1 VAAAGEAAAVAGED
15 QPAGAYRQDVI
26 APCWLVHVFEYGDA
40 EPGRPDNFGYAYNYL
55 DYGFEENGV
64 ELRARHY
71 LDEPGRAL
79 VMAEPSDDPFM
90 QRVLIFLAM
99 RYASVEWLEG
109 GRYRRVAAP
118 FMEHIRTLAAQHMRD
133 HGE

>member
-1 VAAAGEAAAVAGED
+1 VAAEEAAAVAGDDEATG
-15 QPAGAYRQDVI
+15 PYRQDVI
-26 APCWLVHVFEYGDA
+26 APRWLVHAFEYGDA
-40 EPGRPDNFGYAYNYL
+40 APGHPDQFGHVYNYL
-55 DYGFEENGV
+55 DYGFEEGGV

-90 QRVLIFLAM
+90 QRVLVFLAM

-109 GRYRRVAAP
+109 GRYQRIVAP
-118 FMEHIRTLAAQHMRD
+118 FMEHIRTIAAQHMRD
-133 HGE
+133 HAD